1 MGQDPWDNFAP
12 RDPRYQ
18 NEPQPATA
26 SMENACVLL
35 DQRPHWAEA
44 LDATRMR
51 WHIEPWYVLAFM
63 HQESRFNPTA
73 MSKSKAYGY
82 AQVKQPTWEW
92 YQLKR
97 GRQNVSRERF
107 DDAVDFIGWYA
118 NQNVIRNGV
127 DLNDVKN
134 QYLAYHEGL
143 GGYEN
148 RSFLAKPWLMTISDK
163 VADRAALYQAQL
175 LDCPIMRTY

>member
-1 MGQDPWDNFAP
+1 MRLHGSFCVLACLVLVACSSSHSGYKKHRHHPVSADMSQDPWDNLAP

-18 NEPQPATA
+18 NEPQPAVS

-35 DQRPHWAEA
+35 SQRPHWAEA
-44 LDATRMR
+44 LDATRIR
-51 WHIEPWYVLAFM
+51 WHIEPWQVLAFM

-73 MSKSKAYGY
+73 MSTSQAYGY
-82 AQVKQPTWEW
+82 AQVKQPTWKW
-92 YQLKR
+92 YQMKR

-127 DLNDVKN
+127 DLNDVRN
-134 QYLAYHEGL
+134 
-143 GGYEN
+143 
-148 RSFLAKPWLMTISDK
+148 
-163 VADRAALYQAQL
+163 
-175 LDCPIMRTY
+175 